1 MSVKPMKNPTAEVSF
16 ILTPDEITDYEVATS
31 EVEYLLISAGSIFDL
46 LQSGFSLGTL
56 NPESQGVIAM
66 MEMVGRGFNAAAQK
80 EGVVLRKL
88 SDRLRAPANHKG
100 ASNAFKSQTKSPDP
114 RCQNQT

>member
-16 ILTPDEITDYEVATS
+16 ILTSDEITDYEVATS

-66 MEMVGRGFNAAAQK
+66 MEMVGLGFNAAAQK
-80 EGVVLRKL
+80 EGVVLSKL
-88 SDRLRAPANHKG
+88 SDRLRA
-100 ASNAFKSQTKSPDP
+100 ASKLQGSIE
-114 RCQNQT
+114 CL